1 MSAHSAQPLVVVG
14 LGNPTTKYERTR
26 HNIGFRAVD
35 ALGSDL
41 EWEQRFQALACKTTT
56 TALGVSAARERVV
69 WLLKPQT
76 YMNASGKSVR
86 DLLAFFKLTPGHIVV
101 VHDELDVSFGQLRL
115 KWAGGEAGHN
125 GLRNVS
131 QALGTQEYCRLRLG
145 IGRPPKEFVG
155 QIADYVLHAFP
166 PAEEALL
173 GDLLEKASTALR
185 LVLKVGFND
194 VGLDQVGFNQACN
207 ELNRR

>member
-1 MSAHSAQPLVVVG
+1 MSATSAQPLVVVG

-35 ALGSDL
+35 ALASEL
-41 EWEQRFQALACKTTT
+41 SWEQRFKALACKTTT
-56 TALGVSAARERVV
+56 RALGVTGQERVV

-76 YMNASGKSVR
+76 YMNASGTSVR
-86 DLLAFFKLTPGHIVV
+86 ELLAFFKLGASQIVV
-101 VHDELDVSFGQLRL
+101 VHDELDVPFGQLRL

-125 GLRNVS
+125 GLRSIS
-131 QALGTQEYCRLRLG
+131 QELGTQEYCRLRLG

-155 QIADYVLHAFP
+155 QIADYVLQAFP

-185 LVLKVGFND
+185 LVLQVGFND
-194 VGLDQVGFNQACN
+194 VGLDKLGFNQACN